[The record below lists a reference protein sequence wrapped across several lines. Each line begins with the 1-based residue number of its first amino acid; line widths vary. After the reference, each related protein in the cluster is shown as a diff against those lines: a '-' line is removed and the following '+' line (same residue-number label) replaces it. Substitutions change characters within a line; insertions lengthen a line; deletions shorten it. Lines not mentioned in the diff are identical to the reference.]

1 MVAGKYSLFVDTS
14 GWIEVFR
21 RNMSPDRSARDLL
34 ADAMKKRCP
43 IITTNYVISEFI
55 GRGGKACGLNRK
67 SLLEAVEK
75 ILRFPNI
82 EVVHIGE
89 ESHTLAIVFLR
100 ERLDKDWSL
109 VDATS
114 FNVMSQRGIRE
125 VLATD
130 SDFVQ
135 AGFIKLL

>member
-21 RNMSPDRSARDLL
+21 RNMPPDRSARDLL

-82 EVVHIGE
+82 
-89 ESHTLAIVFLR
+89 
-100 ERLDKDWSL
+100 DWSL